1 METADGLMIVS
12 SETPEVETPPP
23 GDAETPPGVPAPEE
37 PGQADSPPATEA
49 DEPDDGA
56 VSPREL
62 KRLVGRMTAQ
72 RAAMERELSA
82 TRAQVE
88 TLTRLIQPAAPPPD
102 TPQEP
107 QGPPRRPRMGDYAS
121 EEDYQAAEERY
132 ITDMVDWRAAEREAQ
147 ARMQERGQSQA
158 QQDAQRVQS
167 IREREAVIVQT
178 VPDYYER
185 FERIGPQLAPH
196 VLWALQQAGAHGP
209 DLVLH
214 LDSAPAEIARLNQ
227 TPPHLIGVELGM
239 LRGQRPAQAS
249 SSESPPTASRTGD
262 STNAPRLP
270 EPPQPLSGGGGQGT
284 GGYKDDFT
292 QDQYDAWVKRT
303 YPHMPFTFRR

>member
-23 GDAETPPGVPAPEE
+23 GDAETPTGVPAPPE
-37 PGQADSPPATEA
+37 PGQADSPPAPEA

-88 TLTRLIQPAAPPPD
+88 TLTRLIQPAAPPPEI
-102 TPQEP
+102 TQEP

-158 QQDAQRVQS
+158 REYEQTMQAIRSREQDILR
-167 IREREAVIVQT
+167 T

-185 FERIGPQLAPH
+185 FERIGPTLSPD
-196 VLWALQQAGAHGP
+196 VLTALKLSGARGP
-209 DLVLH
+209 DLVVH
-214 LDSAPAEIARLNQ
+214 LAAHPEDIQRLNQ
-227 TPPHLIGVELGM
+227 TPTFQIPAELG
-239 LRGQRPAQAS
+239 LLLGQSGSLPPVSPAPVS
-249 SSESPPTASRTGD
+249 GD
-262 STNAPRLP
+262 ATNAPRLP

-284 GGYKDDFT
+284 GGYRDDFT
-292 QDQYDAWVKRT
+292 QEQYDAWVKRT
-303 YPHMPFTFRR
+303 YPSMPFTFRR